1 MNKHRRRVSERREK
15 SNQHAHLTIISRK
28 TTSKQNMNKKKTST
42 CVIFLKNRTRR
53 RQMTN
58 LTSIKR
64 HGENQLILMLTWN
77 RDKWSYKMRCFS
89 KKRLVICLILV
100 EREREGRRE
109 RLDSINY
116 ANRLSSLSLSFHLLL
131 RGRRRCSVL
140 FSLVEQ
146 TNRLQE
152 EEEEEE
158 GEGKGRKSS
167 VDDLW
172 RKQVSNK
179 KCALS
184 SLSQL
189 LSKHAHDVDAFLVR
203 KFQLNYT

>member
-1 MNKHRRRVSERREK
+1 MNKHRRRVNERREK

-77 RDKWSYKMRCFS
+77 GDKWSYKMRCFS

-116 ANRLSSLSLSFHLLL
+116 ANRLSSLSLSLIPSSSSWWSPSLFCSFLTRRADKQITRRRRR
-131 RGRRRCSVL
+131 RGRKRQKKFCGR
-140 FSLVEQ
+140 SLTKTSIEQ
-146 TNRLQE
+146 EMRT
-152 EEEEEE
+152 
-158 GEGKGRKSS
+158 
-167 VDDLW
+167 
-172 RKQVSNK
+172 
-179 KCALS
+179 
-184 SLSQL
+184 
-189 LSKHAHDVDAFLVR
+189 
-203 KFQLNYT
+203 

>member
-1 MNKHRRRVSERREK
+1 
-15 SNQHAHLTIISRK
+15 
-28 TTSKQNMNKKKTST
+28 
-42 CVIFLKNRTRR
+42 
-53 RQMTN
+53 
-58 LTSIKR
+58 
-64 HGENQLILMLTWN
+64 
-77 RDKWSYKMRCFS
+77 MRCFS

-131 RGRRRCSVL
+131 RGGRRRCSVL

-167 VDDLW
+167 VDDL
-172 RKQVSNK
+172 
-179 KCALS
+179 
-184 SLSQL
+184 
-189 LSKHAHDVDAFLVR
+189 
-203 KFQLNYT
+203 